1 MADWAFNESS
11 AGSSS
16 SSSSS
21 SAAMNK
27 PRNKE
32 DVQCSFCKR
41 NNNLEVSTSST
52 AEIMDGRQLFYH
64 RNRYGA
70 LFVILHAGYL
80 SSTISG
86 N

>member
-16 SSSSS
+16 SSSS
-21 SAAMNK
+21 AAMNK

-32 DVQCSFCKR
+32 VVQCSFCKR

-64 RNRYGA
+64 GNRYGA
-70 LFVILHAGYL
+70 LFVILHTGYL
-80 SSTISG
+80 STR
-86 N
+86 